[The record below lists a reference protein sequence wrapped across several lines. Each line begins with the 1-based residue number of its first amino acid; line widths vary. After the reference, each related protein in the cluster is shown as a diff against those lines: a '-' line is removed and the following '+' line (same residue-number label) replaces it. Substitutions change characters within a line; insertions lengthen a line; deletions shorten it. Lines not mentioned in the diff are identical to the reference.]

1 MTAVEFLEKELYE
14 RFHLSY
20 LVLFNEL
27 IQQAKEMEKEQI
39 SNAYDAGIWDVGCKA
54 PNFDEYYNRTFKS
67 EIGNQKCAEQLR
79 IAEQL
84 ENEID
89 NL

>member
-1 MTAVEFLEKELYE
+1 MTAVEFLEQELYE

-39 SNAYDAGIWDVGCKA
+39 MDAYKADLYPCSDEDAED
-54 PNFDEYYNRTFKS
+54 YYNQTFKS
-67 EIGNQKCAEQLR
+67 E
-79 IAEQL
+79 
-84 ENEID
+84 
-89 NL
+89 